1 MVHPTGTLDGMPVNT
16 SPALE
21 HAADTMQVSAAPETA
36 SAGPGVIQGVFV
48 DPTGK
53 QVGKQDLAGMKKM
66 LTGSLD
72 SMILEIQS
80 KSMTPEEKKR
90 SIKALTAAKKKL
102 GKRLD
107 RAHKSKQ
114 QFSAADELTSV
125 VDEAIAS
132 IGLNGSDKDSFDM
145 MRVVGQGFGS
155 KSSARAYFNED
166 TPFKNTAAALQ
177 QSMSTFQLPTTAA
190 DGIDSIG
197 EYDPS
202 DEMSELEAARMGNSS
217 STLAATAT
225 TPEAQAKR
233 ERSMKQFRDGAAVA
247 REGAAAMREDPDNI
261 SFSSLMDLFSGINTQ
276 VRGGE
281 GDAGK
286 LRGKRVAVGQLAPP
300 SAAALPEDAYRTF
313 AMIAEKM
320 KEIKANPDPK
330 LAKTQAV
337 HLAAFAYQ
345 MTISE
350 QMVSVPKSRV
360 LVTVRVLVTSL

>member
-21 HAADTMQVSAAPETA
+21 HAADAMQVSAAPETA

-107 RAHKSKQ
+107 KAHKSKQ

-177 QSMSTFQLPTTAA
+177 QSMSTF
-190 DGIDSIG
+190 
-197 EYDPS
+197 
-202 DEMSELEAARMGNSS
+202 
-217 STLAATAT
+217 
-225 TPEAQAKR
+225 
-233 ERSMKQFRDGAAVA
+233 
-247 REGAAAMREDPDNI
+247 
-261 SFSSLMDLFSGINTQ
+261 
-276 VRGGE
+276 
-281 GDAGK
+281 
-286 LRGKRVAVGQLAPP
+286 
-300 SAAALPEDAYRTF
+300 
-313 AMIAEKM
+313 
-320 KEIKANPDPK
+320 
-330 LAKTQAV
+330 
-337 HLAAFAYQ
+337 
-345 MTISE
+345 
-350 QMVSVPKSRV
+350 
-360 LVTVRVLVTSL
+360 